1 MSAFNGPGV
10 TFSRNSGTSTT
21 DKKER
26 KKGGGLIN
34 GGEFGILKSKNK
46 KRPRRE
52 KERGKERPR
61 PTKKQPPP
69 LDVPESVFFFASRT
83 LVREREEQRV
93 GRILR
98 RDEILS
104 IRKCCI
110 MQEPPGTSGKREDL
124 DRVGTGVRHKYAD
137 NCLNVRFALR
147 HK

>member
-69 LDVPESVFFFASRT
+69 LDVPESVFFLLLERWLESERSNGLGEFCEGTKFFPSESVASCKSHLERLENART
-83 LVREREEQRV
+83 WTVWV
-93 GRILR
+93 PVCGINMRI
-98 RDEILS
+98 I
-104 IRKCCI
+104 
-110 MQEPPGTSGKREDL
+110 
-124 DRVGTGVRHKYAD
+124 A
-137 NCLNVRFALR
+137 
-147 HK
+147 